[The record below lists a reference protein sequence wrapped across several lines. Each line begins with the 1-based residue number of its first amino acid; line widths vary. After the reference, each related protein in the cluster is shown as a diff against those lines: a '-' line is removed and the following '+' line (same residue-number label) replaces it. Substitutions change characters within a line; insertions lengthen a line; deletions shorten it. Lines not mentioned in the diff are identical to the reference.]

1 MLFKRPKTDEDREI
15 YGTHPGDYGVI
26 IVAGLITL
34 AMVAILLLPSPF
46 AKLKRAQAEQEKVE
60 AAQKKIERQ
69 KKIDE
74 AVASGVVTVGI
85 APKKKPN
92 AQ

>member
-1 MLFKRPKTDEDREI
+1 MLFKRPKNDDDREI
-15 YGTHPGDYGVI
+15 YGTHPGDIGVVV
-26 IVAGLITL
+26 VAAFITL

-46 AKLKRAQAEQEKVE
+46 AKLKRAQAQQEKIE
-60 AAQKKIERQ
+60 AAQKKVERQ

-85 APKKKPN
+85 PPTKKPN
-92 AQ
+92 EK

>member
-1 MLFKRPKTDEDREI
+1 MLFKRPKNDDDREI

-26 IVAGLITL
+26 IVAALITL

-46 AKLKRAQAEQEKVE
+46 AKLKRVQAEQE
-60 AAQKKIERQ
+60 KIERQ

-74 AVASGVVTVGI
+74 AVSSGVVTVGI

-92 AQ
+92 GQ

>member
-1 MLFKRPKTDEDREI
+1 MLFKRPKSDDDREI

-26 IVAGLITL
+26 IVAALITL

-46 AKLKRAQAEQEKVE
+46 AKLKRAQAEQEK
-60 AAQKKIERQ
+60 IERQ

-74 AVASGVVTVGI
+74 AVSSGVVTVGI
-85 APKKKPN
+85 APKKKP
-92 AQ
+92 